1 MKKDKIEIRKNGD
14 EIRKKG
20 RCYHVYRKQK
30 NGTFELSK
38 NGPWDY
44 LCNARSDSNTGM
56 INGKAIC
63 TDPEDDRENQ

>member
-20 RCYHVYRKQK
+20 RCYHVYRKQRD
-30 NGTFELSK
+30 GTFELSK

-44 LCNARSDSNTGM
+44 LSNARADSD
-56 INGKAIC
+56 AEFAEALC
-63 TDPEDDRENQ
+63 TDMEDDNN